1 MEKKTLIKSMTGFGR
16 AEEITDNYK
25 LSVEIKSVNH
35 RYLDLN
41 IKMPRRFFPFE
52 ADIRNIVKEY
62 VSRGKVDLFINYL
75 DFKDKAGGVYLN
87 KNIVE
92 KYLDIGLEL
101 CKEYKIVDDL
111 KVSHLLQLPDVI
123 SIDEPELD
131 EDEIKS
137 RLFTVL
143 KKACKV
149 FLSTREAEG
158 EKLFTDMSSK
168 LKVLA
173 DTTEN
178 IDKRY
183 PEVLEEY
190 KAKLTLKVNE
200 LLSGAS
206 IEENRIATE
215 VTLFADK
222 IGIDEEV
229 VRLFSHIK
237 AMNDEMKLDTG
248 IGRKLDFLAQE
259 MNREANTILSKSTD
273 LNIADYAIILKT
285 EIEKIRE
292 QIQNIE

>member
-1 MEKKTLIKSMTGFGR
+1 MIKSMTGFGR

-25 LSVEIKSVNH
+25 LSIEIKSVNH

-123 SIDEPELD
+123 SIDEPGLD

-173 DTTEN
+173 DTTES

>member
-1 MEKKTLIKSMTGFGR
+1 MIKSMTGFGR

-25 LSVEIKSVNH
+25 SSVEIKSVNH

-143 KKACKV
+143 NKACKV

-173 DTTEN
+173 DTTES

>member
-1 MEKKTLIKSMTGFGR
+1 MTGFGR

-131 EDEIKS
+131 ENEIKS

>member
-1 MEKKTLIKSMTGFGR
+1 MIKSMTGFGR

-41 IKMPRRFFPFE
+41 IKIPRRFFPFE
-52 ADIRNIVKEY
+52 ADIRSIVKEY

-75 DFKDKAGGVYLN
+75 DFKDKASGVYLN

>member
-1 MEKKTLIKSMTGFGR
+1 MIKSMTGFGR

-190 KAKLTLKVNE
+190 KAKLNLKVNE

>member
-1 MEKKTLIKSMTGFGR
+1 MIKSMTGFGR
-16 AEEITDNYK
+16 AEEIADNYK

-237 AMNDEMKLDTG
+237 TMNDEMKLDTG

>member
-1 MEKKTLIKSMTGFGR
+1 MIKSMTGFGR
-16 AEEITDNYK
+16 AEEITGYK

-143 KKACKV
+143 NKACKV

>member
-1 MEKKTLIKSMTGFGR
+1 MIKSMTGFGR

-215 VTLFADK
+215 ATLFADK

>member
-1 MEKKTLIKSMTGFGR
+1 MTGFGR

-190 KAKLTLKVNE
+190 KAKITLKVNE

>member
-1 MEKKTLIKSMTGFGR
+1 MIKSMTGFGR
-16 AEEITDNYK
+16 AEEITDNHK

>member
-1 MEKKTLIKSMTGFGR
+1 MIKSMTGFGR

-111 KVSHLLQLPDVI
+111 KVSNLLQLPDVI

>member
-1 MEKKTLIKSMTGFGR
+1 MTGFGR

>member
-1 MEKKTLIKSMTGFGR
+1 LIKSMTGFGR

>member
-1 MEKKTLIKSMTGFGR
+1 MIKSMTGFGR

-143 KKACKV
+143 NKACKV

>member
-1 MEKKTLIKSMTGFGR
+1 MIKSMTGFGR

-143 KKACKV
+143 NKACKV

-222 IGIDEEV
+222 IGIDDEV

-259 MNREANTILSKSTD
+259 MNREANTILSKST
-273 LNIADYAIILKT
+273 IIPFSKLT
-285 EIEKIRE
+285 I
-292 QIQNIE
+292 

>member
-1 MEKKTLIKSMTGFGR
+1 MIKSMTGFGR

-273 LNIADYAIILKT
+273 INIADYAIILKT

>member
-1 MEKKTLIKSMTGFGR
+1 MIKSMTGFGR

-41 IKMPRRFFPFE
+41 IKMPRRVFPFE
-52 ADIRNIVKEY
+52 AEIRNIIKKY

-190 KAKLTLKVNE
+190 KSKLTLKVNE

-222 IGIDEEV
+222 ICVDEEV

>member
-1 MEKKTLIKSMTGFGR
+1 MIKSMTGFGR

-75 DFKDKAGGVYLN
+75 DFKDKASGVYLN

>member
-1 MEKKTLIKSMTGFGR
+1 MIKSMTGFGR

-143 KKACKV
+143 KKDCKV

>member
-1 MEKKTLIKSMTGFGR
+1 MIKSMTGFGR

-237 AMNDEMKLDTG
+237 AINDEMKLDTG

>member
-92 KYLDIGLEL
+92 KYFDIGLEL

-158 EKLFTDMSSK
+158 EKLFTDMNSK

>member
-1 MEKKTLIKSMTGFGR
+1 MIKSMTGFGR
-16 AEEITDNYK
+16 AEEITDDYK

-52 ADIRNIVKEY
+52 AEIRNIIKKY

-75 DFKDKAGGVYLN
+75 DFKDKASGVYLN
-87 KNIVE
+87 KNIVK

-111 KVSHLLQLPDVI
+111 KVSHILNLPDVI
-123 SIDEPELD
+123 SIDEPKLD
-131 EDEIKS
+131 EDKVKS
-137 RLFTVL
+137 QLFKVL
-143 KKACKV
+143 EEACKV
-149 FLSTREAEG
+149 FLGTRESEG
-158 EKLFTDMSSK
+158 EKLFADINSK
-168 LKVLA
+168 LELLTDTA
-173 DTTEN
+173 DN
-178 IDKRY
+178 IKERY
-183 PEVLEEY
+183 PQVLEEY
-190 KAKLTLKVNE
+190 KSKLTLKVNE

-222 IGIDEEV
+222 ICVDEEV

-273 LNIADYAIILKT
+273 LNIANYAIILKT

>member
-1 MEKKTLIKSMTGFGR
+1 MIKSMTGFGR

-25 LSVEIKSVNH
+25 LSIEIKSVNH

-158 EKLFTDMSSK
+158 EKLFTDMNSK

>member
-1 MEKKTLIKSMTGFGR
+1 MIKSMTGFGR

-237 AMNDEMKLDTG
+237 TMNDEMKLDTG

>member
-1 MEKKTLIKSMTGFGR
+1 MTGFGR

-92 KYLDIGLEL
+92 KYFDIGLEL

-158 EKLFTDMSSK
+158 EKLFTDMNSK

>member
-1 MEKKTLIKSMTGFGR
+1 MIKSMTGFGR

-62 VSRGKVDLFINYL
+62 VSWGKVDLFINYL

>member
-1 MEKKTLIKSMTGFGR
+1 MIKSMTGFGR

-200 LLSGAS
+200 LLSVAS

>member
-1 MEKKTLIKSMTGFGR
+1 MIKSMTGFGR

>member
-1 MEKKTLIKSMTGFGR
+1 LIKSMTGFGR

-75 DFKDKAGGVYLN
+75 DFKDKASGVYLN

>member
-1 MEKKTLIKSMTGFGR
+1 MIKSMTGFGR

-92 KYLDIGLEL
+92 KYFDIGLEL

>member
-1 MEKKTLIKSMTGFGR
+1 MIKSMTGFGR

-92 KYLDIGLEL
+92 KYFDIGLEL

-158 EKLFTDMSSK
+158 EKLFTDMNSK

-206 IEENRIATE
+206 IEENRITTE

>member
-1 MEKKTLIKSMTGFGR
+1 MIKSMTGFGR

-131 EDEIKS
+131 ENEIKS

>member
-1 MEKKTLIKSMTGFGR
+1 MIKSMTGFGR

-75 DFKDKAGGVYLN
+75 DFKDKVGGVYLN

-237 AMNDEMKLDTG
+237 AMNDEMKLNTG

>member
-1 MEKKTLIKSMTGFGR
+1 MIKSMTGFGR

-75 DFKDKAGGVYLN
+75 DFKDKEGGVYLN

>member
-1 MEKKTLIKSMTGFGR
+1 MIKSMTGFGR

-92 KYLDIGLEL
+92 KYFDIGLEL

-158 EKLFTDMSSK
+158 EKLFTDMNSK